1 MNLTSPLL
9 LEQMLQMSVAINL
22 VTVRVLTACTETLLL
37 YVLIDV
43 WEFLSFLG
51 QVGSGWSQCAQ
62 IKE

>member
-9 LEQMLQMSVAINL
+9 LEQMLQMSIAINL
-22 VTVRVLTACTETLLL
+22 VSVRALTACTVTLLF

-51 QVGSGWSQCAQ
+51 QVVSGWSQCAQ